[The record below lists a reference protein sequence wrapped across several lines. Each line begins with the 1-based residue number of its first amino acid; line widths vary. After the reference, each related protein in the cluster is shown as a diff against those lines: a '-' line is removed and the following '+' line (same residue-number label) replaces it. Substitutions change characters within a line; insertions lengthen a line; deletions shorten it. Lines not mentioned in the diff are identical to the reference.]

1 MVGVIEVILV
11 SLAAGFLG
19 SLTGLGGASVTIPLL
34 VLLGVPVKHAIASS
48 LISVIATS
56 TGSSSSFVTE
66 GVTNLRAA
74 MFLECFT
81 ITGAVAG
88 AFLTV
93 TVSPAAVALTFS
105 AVMIASLLLTR
116 VVRSPQ
122 EPGSV
127 KQDKFSSW
135 LGLEGSYFDPSL
147 GKEVS
152 YKLTN
157 ALSGGLAM
165 VWAGAVAGMLGIGAG
180 AFKVAIHETVLKMPT
195 KVSTSTSNL
204 IMGMTALAGAG
215 VYVASGLMVL
225 DLAAPMALGTTLGSA
240 LGSRLLTRMRDVNLR
255 RLYFALAAVSASVML
270 YRALVLGV

>member
-1 MVGVIEVILV
+1 MAGVVEVVLV
-11 SLAAGFLG
+11 SLVAGFLG
-19 SLTGLGGASVTIPLL
+19 STTGLGGASITIPLL

-56 TGSSSSFVTE
+56 TGSSSSFVT
-66 GVTNLRAA
+66 GGLTNLKAA

-81 ITGAVAG
+81 ITGAIAG
-88 AFLTV
+88 AVLTV
-93 TVSPAAVALTFS
+93 NVSPTAVAFTFS
-105 AVMIASLLLTR
+105 AVMVASLLLTR
-116 VVRSPQ
+116 VVRKPQ
-122 EPGSV
+122 ERGAV
-127 KQDKFSSW
+127 KQDRVAAW

-147 GKEVS
+147 GRDVR
-152 YKLTN
+152 YRLTN
-157 ALSGGLAM
+157 AVYGGLAM

-215 VYVASGLMVL
+215 VYVSSGLMVL
-225 DLAAPMALGTTLGSA
+225 DLAAPMALGTTLGSV
-240 LGSRLLTRMRDVNLR
+240 LGSRLLTRISDVNLR
-255 RLYFALAAVSASVML
+255 RLYFALAAFSASSML

>member
-1 MVGVIEVILV
+1 MVGVIEVILI

-81 ITGAVAG
+81 ITGAIAG
-88 AFLTV
+88 ALLTV
-93 TVSPAAVALTFS
+93 TVSPTAVVLTFS

-127 KQDKFSSW
+127 KQDKVSSW

-147 GKEVS
+147 GREVS

-157 ALSGGLAM
+157 ALYGGLAM

-180 AFKVAIHETVLKMPT
+180 AFKVAIHEAVLKMPT

-225 DLAAPMALGTTLGSA
+225 DLAAPMALGTTLGSV
-240 LGSRLLTRMRDVNLR
+240 LGSRLLTRMRDMNLR
-255 RLYFALAAVSASVML
+255 RLYLALAAVSASVML
-270 YRALVLGV
+270 YRVLVLGV

>member
-1 MVGVIEVILV
+1 MVSVIEVVLV
-11 SLAAGFLG
+11 SLAAGLLG

-66 GVTNLRAA
+66 GVTNLKAA

-81 ITGAVAG
+81 ITGAIAG
-88 AFLTV
+88 AVLTV
-93 TVSPAAVALTFS
+93 AISPMMVALAFS
-105 AVMIASLLLTR
+105 AVMIASLILTR
-116 VVRSPQ
+116 IARP
-122 EPGSV
+122 PNGTGAV
-127 KQDKFSSW
+127 KQDSVSAW

-147 GKEVS
+147 GRKVS

-157 ALSGGLAM
+157 AVYGGLAM

-180 AFKVAIHETVLKMPT
+180 AFKVVIHETVLKMPT

-225 DLAAPMALGTTLGSA
+225 DLAAPMALGTTLGSV
-240 LGSRLLTRMRDVNLR
+240 LGSRLLTRISDVNLR
-255 RLYFALAAVSASVML
+255 RLYFALAALSTSVML